1 MSEPTEICS
10 LVLNLYIFTLRLMGS
25 NAITELEK
33 EQIEEWLFLKQEC
46 EECLSSSE
54 VLRTQKPLVPIQE
67 AEEPEESISEP
78 ETSCQQNSDN
88 DTDNESQRPDLAE
101 KLDSLMDEF
110 RSKTDA
116 LIQAKHEEFMLKQPK
131 AVMQSQDKDREQ
143 AVQEAPAQLEKCDER
158 KVSVGGKYTEYKC
171 IYLYSLCYS
180 ILSRSTSQHTAGRQL
195 EQRRIGNAQSC
206 CFTAGGGN

>member
-1 MSEPTEICS
+1 MS
-10 LVLNLYIFTLRLMGS
+10 S

-54 VLRTQKPLVPIQE
+54 ALRNQKPLVPIQE

-101 KLDSLMDEF
+101 KLESLMDEF
-110 RSKTDA
+110 RIKTDA

-143 AVQEAPAQLEKCDER
+143 TAQEAAPQPEKCDER
-158 KVSVGGKYTEYKC
+158 KFSVGGKY
-171 IYLYSLCYS
+171 ILYSYIYACLS
-180 ILSRSTSQHTAGRQL
+180 ISL
-195 EQRRIGNAQSC
+195 
-206 CFTAGGGN
+206 